1 MRARL
6 LAVVSL
12 VVFSVI
18 YELCGAAIAFPDK
31 TLTIIVNGAAGSVV
45 DIAARPVAEK
55 LRVALGKPVIID
67 NRPGGGGFVAM
78 RALKSSP
85 SDGHTLAVI
94 TSATMVWN
102 RYIYD
107 KLPFDPDADFIAVSP
122 LQKSTSVLVLH
133 PSVPANTFKEFS
145 ELARSRPGELN
156 YASSGIGTPSHVMFE
171 VLKGQTG
178 LDIRHVPF
186 RSGTDAISSIVRGD
200 TQAYLIS
207 AVLVESLVAAGKL
220 KAIAISQRTIPSL
233 MKVPTPAEEG
243 ISGMDGA
250 VWTGLA
256 TVAGVPKEIVER
268 LNREISLALSDA
280 DMVKMF
286 AVSGSTPYIAR
297 PDEFAA
303 QIRADNEFWG
313 PKLRAL
319 KLKPE

>member
-1 MRARL
+1 
-6 LAVVSL
+6 
-12 VVFSVI
+12 
-18 YELCGAAIAFPDK
+18 
-31 TLTIIVNGAAGSVV
+31 
-45 DIAARPVAEK
+45 
-55 LRVALGKPVIID
+55 
-67 NRPGGGGFVAM
+67 M

-107 KLPFDPDADFIAVSP
+107 KLPFDPDADFIPVSP

-133 PSVPANTFKEFS
+133 PSVPANTFKEFAA
-145 ELARSRPGELN
+145 LAKSRPGELN

-171 VLKGQTG
+171 LLKGQTG
-178 LDIRHVPF
+178 LDLRHVPF
-186 RSGTDAISSIVRGD
+186 RSGTDAITSIVRGD

-207 AVLVESLVAAGKL
+207 AVLVESLIAAGSL

-233 MKVPTPAEEG
+233 MKLPTLSEEG
-243 ISGMDGA
+243 VTGMETA
-250 VWTGLA
+250 AWTGLA
-256 TVAGVPKEIVER
+256 TVAGVPKEIVDR
-268 LNREISLALSDA
+268 LNREISLALTDP

-286 AVSGSTPYIAR
+286 ATSGATPYTAR

-303 QIRADNEFWG
+303 QIKADNEFWG